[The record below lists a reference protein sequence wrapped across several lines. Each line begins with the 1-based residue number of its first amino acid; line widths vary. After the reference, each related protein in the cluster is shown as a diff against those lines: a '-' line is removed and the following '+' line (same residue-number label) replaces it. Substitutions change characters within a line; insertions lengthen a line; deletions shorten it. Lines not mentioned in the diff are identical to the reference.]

1 MASQWIF
8 LGLNDSATKL
18 AHPFSPG
25 QSIYFVST
33 SFDSNPDPKPVIDN
47 SSVNLVRGGDI
58 LLHISVRRAEK
69 RIILDTRRGNTWD
82 QKLQVIDLKD
92 VFTGPGAI
100 IRVDSNASSYDVSF
114 NNSSKIHTF
123 PKRIDA
129 NATAVSYN
137 ANDQRRVFSDPIVA
151 LVFNNGEF
159 ISLPAPPGYPQS
171 MKHFLTSLTL
181 PKVFRPYPKKNPP
194 NKSGR

>member
-33 SFDSNPDPKPVIDN
+33 SFDSNPDPNPVIDN
-47 SSVNLVRGGDI
+47 SSVNLVFGDDI
-58 LLHISVRRAEK
+58 LLHISVRRREN
-69 RIILDTRRGNTWD
+69 RIIFDTRRGNTWD
-82 QKLQVIDLKD
+82 NKLQVIDIKD
-92 VFTGPGAI
+92 VFPGPGAI

-114 NNSSKIHTF
+114 NNSARIHTF

-137 ANDQRRVFSDPIVA
+137 ANDQRRVFSNPIVA
-151 LVFNNGEF
+151 LVFDNGEF
-159 ISLPAPPGYPQS
+159 ISLPVSPPPLISSVYEPFFDISYASEGVQHLS
-171 MKHFLTSLTL
+171 EEESTK
-181 PKVFRPYPKKNPP
+181 
-194 NKSGR
+194 